1 MALVEL
7 KMNKWD
13 LIIDREPGDG
23 SWNMAVDEFL
33 FQSLDT
39 ETSHTVLRFYSWKRP
54 TVSIGYSQKA
64 ANIVDVEFCK
74 SNGIDIVRRIT
85 GGKLVLHHEEVTYSL
100 VSTDNE
106 TFPPTVGDSY
116 KQVSEA
122 LMVGLKEMGLN
133 PNLADMPPE
142 EYVRDHRLCFS
153 YPARNE
159 VEVSGKKIIG
169 SAQKRIGPK
178 FIQHGLIPLK
188 DSENLLNFVSL
199 SKEEDEKIRMISL
212 SQALGKEVDFDWTV
226 PVLCAGISEYFGI
239 HLTTRTLTQ
248 EEERAISQI
257 QKERYANPV
266 WTFGARE

>member
-7 KMNKWD
+7 KMNNWE

-39 ETSHTVLRFYSWKRP
+39 EISHTVLRFYSWKKP

-64 ANIVDVEFCK
+64 ADIVDVEFCK
-74 SNGIDIVRRIT
+74 LKGIDIVRRIT

-106 TFPPTVGDSY
+106 TFPPTVGNSY

-169 SAQKRIGPK
+169 SAQKRMGSK

-188 DSENLLNFVSL
+188 ENENLLKFVTL
-199 SKEEDEKIRMISL
+199 YKEEEEIQMISL
-212 SQALGKEVDFDWTV
+212 SQALGKDVDFNWTV

-239 HLTTRTLTQ
+239 HLITRALTQ
-248 EEERAISQI
+248 EEEGAICQI